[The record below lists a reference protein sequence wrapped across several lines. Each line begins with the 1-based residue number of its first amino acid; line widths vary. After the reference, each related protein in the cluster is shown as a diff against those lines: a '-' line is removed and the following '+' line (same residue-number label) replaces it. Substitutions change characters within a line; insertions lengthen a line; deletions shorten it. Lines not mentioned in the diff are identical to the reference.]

1 MIKKQILV
9 RLVGTKL
16 KGKKRLI
23 GKNESIKIN
32 NIYITFPKLNPFYR
46 MAIPTSFMAG
56 YGFAT
61 SIFLMNNPY
70 IIRNNASDY
79 DI

>member
-1 MIKKQILV
+1 M
-9 RLVGTKL
+9 
-16 KGKKRLI
+16 
-23 GKNESIKIN
+23 
-32 NIYITFPKLNPFYR
+32 FPKLNPFYR

-70 IIRNNASDY
+70 IIRNNNPKTSDY

>member
-1 MIKKQILV
+1 M
-9 RLVGTKL
+9 
-16 KGKKRLI
+16 
-23 GKNESIKIN
+23 
-32 NIYITFPKLNPFYR
+32 FPKLNPFYR

-61 SIFLMNNPY
+61 SIYLMNNPY
-70 IIRNNASDY
+70 IIRNNKSNASDY